1 MDTPLIDF
9 DVAMDRLGDDKEFL
23 IEMLHELVLQIEES
37 HVPLKH
43 SIESNDF
50 TEFRH
55 HAHGLKGAAANL
67 NAERSAEIYKELEEL
82 ARNGQVN
89 GAGDLF
95 VQAEKAKEDL
105 KQYLDQ
111 L

>member
-1 MDTPLIDF
+1 
-9 DVAMDRLGDDKEFL
+9 
-23 IEMLHELVLQIEES
+23 MLHELVLQIEES
-37 HVPLKH
+37 HVPLKQA
-43 SIESNDF
+43 IETSDY

-67 NAERSAEIYKELEEL
+67 NAERSAEIYKELEEM

-89 GAGDLF
+89 GAVDLLA
-95 VQAEKAKEDL
+95 QAEEAKDEL
-105 KQYLDQ
+105 KEYLNQ